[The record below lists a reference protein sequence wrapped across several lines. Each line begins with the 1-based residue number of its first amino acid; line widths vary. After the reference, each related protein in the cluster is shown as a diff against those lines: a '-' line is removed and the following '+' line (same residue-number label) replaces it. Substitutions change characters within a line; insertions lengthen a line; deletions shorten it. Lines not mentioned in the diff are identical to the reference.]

1 MNRIQLTKLTNLACK
16 LSLQSSKLA
25 GKRLSLGNLKN
36 SKQ

>member
-25 GKRLSLGNLKN
+25 GKRLSLGN
-36 SKQ
+36 